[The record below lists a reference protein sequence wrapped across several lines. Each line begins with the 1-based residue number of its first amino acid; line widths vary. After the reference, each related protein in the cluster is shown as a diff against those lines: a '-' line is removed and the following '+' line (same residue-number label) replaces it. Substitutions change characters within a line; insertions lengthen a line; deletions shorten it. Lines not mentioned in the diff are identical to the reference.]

1 MRCVICHLVQI
12 GVSKS
17 GIHSLIL
24 IRIVLIDLWNFLAEV
39 LRVHHLVVLGNSIP
53 VVYQVNSLWDLSQV
67 NILDGKASQVK
78 LGVVPWV
85 DFAGVHI
92 QAFLIDGYNFGRF
105 HPLPP
110 ALATVAGLRLL
121 QMMIWIWIWK
131 ELLLGRGT
139 GCVLKCLFG
148 AFIPHLVWAEGA
160 EDIFKSEIILHTAE
174 AHG

>member
-24 IRIVLIDLWNFLAEV
+24 IRIVLIDLWNFLPEV
-39 LRVHHLVVLGNSIP
+39 LWVHHLVVLGNSVP
-53 VVYQVNSLWDLSQV
+53 VVYQIHSLGYLGKV
-67 NILDGKASQVK
+67 NILDGKAPQVE
-78 LGVVPWV
+78 LGVVSWV
-85 DFAGVHI
+85 DFAGVHM
-92 QAFLIDGYNFGRF
+92 QTFLIDGYNFWRF

-121 QMMIWIWIWK
+121 QMMIRIWIWEK
-131 ELLLGRGT
+131 LLLWRGT
-139 GCVLKCLFG
+139 GRVLKCLFG
-148 AFIPHLVWAEGA
+148 ALIPHLVWAEGA